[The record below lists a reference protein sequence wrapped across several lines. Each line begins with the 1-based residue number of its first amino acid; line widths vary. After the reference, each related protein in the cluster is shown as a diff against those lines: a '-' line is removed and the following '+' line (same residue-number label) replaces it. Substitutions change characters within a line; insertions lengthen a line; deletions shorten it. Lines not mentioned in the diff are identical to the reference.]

1 MKKTLFKAKQACIN
15 DAQGNIITE
24 HEPALERWREYNEQL
39 FAKPLNEPILDIQDY
54 NVSEPM
60 PLYRE
65 VTSAILHLK
74 CRKAPGVDG
83 IPADLI
89 RASGLN
95 AVEALYRLTVKIWRD
110 CSWPDIWKIQEIVL
124 LHKGGSPKDCS
135 NYRTI
140 ALISHASKILLIIL
154 LNRIRQKFENEL
166 PDEQAGFR
174 RGRGTADMLC
184 CIQNVIEKTL
194 LMSERTFIVFI
205 DYSKAF
211 DSVSHI
217 QMFNLLNDMGFP
229 RHIVALI
236 QALYEKQSAIVRWNG
251 SHTKPFFIEN
261 GVRQG
266 CILSPLLFC
275 AYTEQVMREAE
286 ITESG
291 AVIGGR
297 LISNLRYGDDTA
309 PYGKSPQEIN
319 NIVHKV
325 NDAGRIRLLKLN
337 TRKTKLMVVGDDNAN
352 VSIDIDG
359 ETIAKVNSFKYL

>member
-1 MKKTLFKAKQACIN
+1 
-15 DAQGNIITE
+15 
-24 HEPALERWREYNEQL
+24 
-39 FAKPLNEPILDIQDY
+39 
-54 NVSEPM
+54 
-60 PLYRE
+60 
-65 VTSAILHLK
+65 
-74 CRKAPGVDG
+74 
-83 IPADLI
+83 
-89 RASGLN
+89 
-95 AVEALYRLTVKIWRD
+95 
-110 CSWPDIWKIQEIVL
+110 
-124 LHKGGSPKDCS
+124 
-135 NYRTI
+135 
-140 ALISHASKILLIIL
+140 
-154 LNRIRQKFENEL
+154 
-166 PDEQAGFR
+166 
-174 RGRGTADMLC
+174 MLC
-184 CIQNVIEKTL
+184 CIQNIIDKTL

-251 SHTKPFFIEN
+251 SHTKPFFIEK

-297 LISNLRYGDDTA
+297 LISNLRYADDTA
-309 PYGKSPQEIN
+309 LCGKSTQEIS

-337 TRKTKLMVVGDDNAN
+337 ARKTKLMVVGDDNAN
-352 VSIDIDG
+352 VSIDID
-359 ETIAKVNSFKYL
+359 

>member
-1 MKKTLFKAKQACIN
+1 MKNIMLGQKTLNATKSYTYLGHIITDNYDEAEIKAKEGCLY
-15 DAQGNIITE
+15 GRSNILLMKFYFCSE
-24 HEPALERWREYNEQL
+24 GVKDRL
-39 FAKPLNEPILDIQDY
+39 FSSY
-54 NVSEPM
+54 
-60 PLYRE
+60 
-65 VTSAILHLK
+65 
-74 CRKAPGVDG
+74 
-83 IPADLI
+83 
-89 RASGLN
+89 
-95 AVEALYRLTVKIWRD
+95 
-110 CSWPDIWKIQEIVL
+110 
-124 LHKGGSPKDCS
+124 CS
-135 NYRTI
+135 NSY
-140 ALISHASKILLIIL
+140 LCSL
-154 LNRIRQKFENEL
+154 FENEQ

-251 SHTKPFFIEN
+251 SHTKPFFIEK

-297 LISNLRYGDDTA
+297 LISNL
-309 PYGKSPQEIN
+309 
-319 NIVHKV
+319 
-325 NDAGRIRLLKLN
+325 L
-337 TRKTKLMVVGDDNAN
+337 
-352 VSIDIDG
+352 
-359 ETIAKVNSFKYL
+359 

>member
-1 MKKTLFKAKQACIN
+1 
-15 DAQGNIITE
+15 
-24 HEPALERWREYNEQL
+24 
-39 FAKPLNEPILDIQDY
+39 
-54 NVSEPM
+54 M

-65 VTSAILHLK
+65 VSSAVLHLK
-74 CRKAPGVDG
+74 RTKAPGVDG

-89 RASGLN
+89 RASVLN

-110 CSWPDIWKIQEIVL
+110 CRWPDIWNLQEIVL

-184 CIQNVIEKTL
+184 CIQNVIEKTI

-205 DYSKAF
+205 DYGKAF

-217 QMFNLLNDMGFP
+217 QMFNLLSDMGFP

-236 QALYEKQSAIVRWNG
+236 QALYEKQSAIVTLER
-251 SHTKPFFIEN
+251 
-261 GVRQG
+261 
-266 CILSPLLFC
+266 
-275 AYTEQVMREAE
+275 
-286 ITESG
+286 ITHQ
-291 AVIGGR
+291 AFLHRDV
-297 LISNLRYGDDTA
+297 L
-309 PYGKSPQEIN
+309 
-319 NIVHKV
+319 
-325 NDAGRIRLLKLN
+325 
-337 TRKTKLMVVGDDNAN
+337 TR
-352 VSIDIDG
+352 S
-359 ETIAKVNSFKYL
+359 KY